1 MCSYIK
7 RLMYKMQGSR
17 CVSGVTP
24 VTSRGSPRKS
34 SCSSIK
40 STGVT
45 TTGGG
50 GRGGGGEGEG
60 GGGGGEVGGGGVG
73 REAALRVAE
82 QQAMGSIGEL

>member
-1 MCSYIK
+1 MCIK

-17 CVSGVTP
+17 CVLGVTP

-60 GGGGGEVGGGGVG
+60 GGGGEVGGGGVG
-73 REAALRVAE
+73 KEAALRVAE